1 MSFWSNKPVKV
12 VEDGVIEQLLSN
24 ESLYEL
30 ISNDSTLQNF
40 SIGVDYTVYQGGNLS
55 SDKKNDLLTF
65 INEHYKSRDE
75 TVSLMYTLD
84 ILDYFIDNESLVIE
98 FSPKNSKKGGLQ
110 IGLIIGKISKLNVCN
125 DIDKYLEVNFLCLNE
140 KLRNLHASS
149 FMINILTRECIKKY
163 NVGIAHYTVG
173 KLIKSPSFCTKR
185 IFHRPLN
192 INQLVQ
198 CDFFGKNGDYN
209 IIDLINCFNT
219 FPTQQYEQD
228 LSYINGNIPLNYDE
242 IFEKLIRFRKDN
254 YKVYDILTKESLYKS
269 FLNKGF
275 HHFIFS
281 KNNNVHA
288 YFSIFDLKSINNGN
302 KGTYTNGVIYKFF
315 FSNNNVSKIVECIAK
330 KCYDLG
336 IFDSLTLMESFPYKF
351 KNWMIGSGIQN
362 YYIFNKAV
370 PTMEPFDVAL
380 VTI

>member
-1 MSFWSNKPVKV
+1 
-12 VEDGVIEQLLSN
+12 
-24 ESLYEL
+24 
-30 ISNDSTLQNF
+30 
-40 SIGVDYTVYQGGNLS
+40 
-55 SDKKNDLLTF
+55 
-65 INEHYKSRDE
+65 
-75 TVSLMYTLD
+75 
-84 ILDYFIDNESLVIE
+84 
-98 FSPKNSKKGGLQ
+98 
-110 IGLIIGKISKLNVCN
+110 
-125 DIDKYLEVNFLCLNE
+125 
-140 KLRNLHASS
+140 
-149 FMINILTRECIKKY
+149 MINILTRECIKKY

-330 KCYDLG
+330 KC
-336 IFDSLTLMESFPYKF
+336 
-351 KNWMIGSGIQN
+351 
-362 YYIFNKAV
+362 
-370 PTMEPFDVAL
+370 
-380 VTI
+380 